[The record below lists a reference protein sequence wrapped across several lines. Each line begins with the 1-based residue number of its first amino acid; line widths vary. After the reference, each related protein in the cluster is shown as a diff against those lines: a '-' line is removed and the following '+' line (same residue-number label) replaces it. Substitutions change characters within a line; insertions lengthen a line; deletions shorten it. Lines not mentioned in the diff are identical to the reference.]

1 MFRTTIKAL
10 SLFRKN
16 SSYSYS
22 YSYRYSYSDVAFK
35 KREQPTLYN
44 DGFNMF
50 MLSAFVKESTNN
62 TNNTTNTNNTNNTN
76 SKETEYSGNQETEL
90 KVICQITGCDKK
102 NKDCSCE
109 KMCIVTKSEISMICD
124 LL

>member
-1 MFRTTIKAL
+1 MFRTTIKTL

-16 SSYSYS
+16 SI
-22 YSYRYSYSDVAFK
+22 YRYSYSDVAFK

-50 MLSAFVKESTNN
+50 MLSAFVKESTR
-62 TNNTTNTNNTNNTN
+62 NTN
-76 SKETEYSGNQETEL
+76 SEQSKCSEKYDTEL
-90 KVICQITGCDKK
+90 KVTCQITGCYKK

-109 KMCIVTKSEISMICD
+109 KICIVTSSEISMICD

>member
-16 SSYSYS
+16 S
-22 YSYRYSYSDVAFK
+22 SYRYSYSDVAFK

-50 MLSAFVKESTNN
+50 MLSAFVKESTR
-62 TNNTTNTNNTNNTN
+62 NTN
-76 SKETEYSGNQETEL
+76 SQETKYSDNHETEL

>member
-10 SLFRKN
+10 SLFRN
-16 SSYSYS
+16 NNN
-22 YSYRYSYSDVAFK
+22 YRYSYGYVAFK

-50 MLSAFVKESTNN
+50 MMSAFVKESK
-62 TNNTTNTNNTNNTN
+62 NTN
-76 SKETEYSGNQETEL
+76 SQETKYSDNHETEL
-90 KVICQITGCDKK
+90 KVICQITGCEKNRN

>member
-16 SSYSYS
+16 SSY
-22 YSYRYSYSDVAFK
+22 RYSYSDVVFK

-50 MLSAFVKESTNN
+50 MLSAFVKESTRNTRNINN
-62 TNNTTNTNNTNNTN
+62 I
-76 SKETEYSGNQETEL
+76 SSEQSMCSEKYDTEL
-90 KVICQITGCDKK
+90 KFICQITGCDKK

-109 KMCIVTKSEISMICD
+109 KICIVTSSEISMICD

>member
-16 SSYSYS
+16 N
-22 YSYRYSYSDVAFK
+22 SYRYGSDIAFK
-35 KREQPTLYN
+35 KGKQPTLHN
-44 DGFNMF
+44 DGFNMV
-50 MLSAFVKESTNN
+50 MLSAFVKESTN
-62 TNNTTNTNNTNNTN
+62 TNNQEPKYNDN
-76 SKETEYSGNQETEL
+76 KEAEL
-90 KVICQITGCDKK
+90 KIICQITGCEKN

-109 KMCIVTKSEISMICD
+109 KVCIVTKSEISMICD

>member
-16 SSYSYS
+16 SI
-22 YSYRYSYSDVAFK
+22 YRYSYSEVAFK
-35 KREQPTLYN
+35 KREQSTLYN

-62 TNNTTNTNNTNNTN
+62 TN
-76 SKETEYSGNQETEL
+76 SKETKYSGNQETEL

>member
-16 SSYSYS
+16 SIYR
-22 YSYRYSYSDVAFK
+22 YRYSYSDVAFK
-35 KREQPTLYN
+35 KREQSTLYN

-50 MLSAFVKESTNN
+50 MLSAFVKEST
-62 TNNTTNTNNTNNTN
+62 TNTTNAN
-76 SKETEYSGNQETEL
+76 SKETKYTGNQETEL
-90 KVICQITGCDKK
+90 KVTCQITGCEKN

-109 KMCIVTKSEISMICD
+109 KICIVTNSETSMICE

>member
-1 MFRTTIKAL
+1 MFRTTIKTL

-16 SSYSYS
+16 NN
-22 YSYRYSYSDVAFK
+22 YRYSYSDVSFK
-35 KREQPTLYN
+35 KREQSRLYD

>member
-16 SSYSYS
+16 SSY
-22 YSYRYSYSDVAFK
+22 RYSYSDVSFK
-35 KREQPTLYN
+35 KREQSTLYN

-62 TNNTTNTNNTNNTN
+62 TNNTTNTNNTNNKN
-76 SKETEYSGNQETEL
+76 IEETEYSGNRETEL
-90 KVICQITGCDKK
+90 KVTCQITGCEKN

-109 KMCIVTKSEISMICD
+109 KICIVTKSEICMICD

>member
-16 SSYSYS
+16 SSY
-22 YSYRYSYSDVAFK
+22 RYSYSDVAFK
-35 KREQPTLYN
+35 KKEQPMLHN
-44 DGFNMF
+44 DAFNMF
-50 MLSAFVKESTNN
+50 MLSAFVKESTNIN
-62 TNNTTNTNNTNNTN
+62 SKNNKNSINSIN
-76 SKETEYSGNQETEL
+76 SKETKCSDNQDTEL
-90 KVICQITGCDKK
+90 KFICQLTGCEKNRN

-109 KMCIVTKSEISMICD
+109 KICIVTSSEISMICD

>member
-16 SSYSYS
+16 SSY
-22 YSYRYSYSDVAFK
+22 RYSYSGVTFK
-35 KREQPTLYN
+35 KIKQPTLYN

-50 MLSAFVKESTNN
+50 MLCAFVKEST
-62 TNNTTNTNNTNNTN
+62 TNTNNANNENNAN
-76 SKETEYSGNQETEL
+76 SKETKYSGNQETEL
-90 KVICQITGCDKK
+90 KVICQITGCEKN

-109 KMCIVTKSEISMICD
+109 KICIVTKSEICMICD
-124 LL
+124 LLQ

>member
-1 MFRTTIKAL
+1 MFRTSIKAL

-16 SSYSYS
+16 S
-22 YSYRYSYSDVAFK
+22 SYRYSYSDVAFK

-50 MLSAFVKESTNN
+50 MLSAFVKESTR
-62 TNNTTNTNNTNNTN
+62 NTN
-76 SKETEYSGNQETEL
+76 SEQSKCSDNHETEL
-90 KVICQITGCDKK
+90 KVTCQITGCYKK

-109 KMCIVTKSEISMICD
+109 KICIVTSSEISMICD